1 MTLMIAMFASALP
14 SLIVFPEERPVFLRE
29 YSTNHYNVFS
39 YFLSRLGLEAFL
51 TAVQMLLVAI
61 VTYFMIDF
69 QLSFGWHFII
79 LYSLAMAST
88 AIAMVLGSS
97 VEDTKLAVEFLP
109 MCLVPQILLSGF
121 FIASELIPVWL
132 RWLQNIMPF
141 TYAVRIY
148 MVQEFDDCAET
159 TAVCQNLLD
168 RNNINPD
175 DVWWYWLALLGLF
188 VVLRTAAFV
197 LLRRKANKYF

>member
-1 MTLMIAMFASALP
+1 
-14 SLIVFPEERPVFLRE
+14 
-29 YSTNHYNVFS
+29 
-39 YFLSRLGLEAFL
+39 
-51 TAVQMLLVAI
+51 
-61 VTYFMIDF
+61 
-69 QLSFGWHFII
+69 
-79 LYSLAMAST
+79 
-88 AIAMVLGSS
+88 
-97 VEDTKLAVEFLP
+97 
-109 MCLVPQILLSGF
+109 
-121 FIASELIPVWL
+121 
-132 RWLQNIMPF
+132 
-141 TYAVRIY
+141 